1 MKKRNIIISLATLG
15 VVAAVGS
22 SVALYV
28 VSPEDKTINIGVRTD
43 ADVNYQF
50 STVATT
56 AVGGETIALSPDTD
70 LQHEF
75 KIAGIKNSGTTFTQN
90 SVLAELSVKITPTDA
105 ELAQYLV
112 PNLRIHY
119 GEGTYFDGT
128 TNLNTIEVSTG
139 NDEGKNV
146 WSVNE
151 GVITGSIKTYIEC
164 VDSVENGN
172 VVDLTVSL
180 SDTLMDE
187 NFINL
192 YDGESY
198 NVELT
203 LNQPTD
209 YNKAYLVGTMNNW
222 TTLDDKYQM
231 VGDIDGA
238 FATGWQWIWEGTIE
252 FPDGNRVVKGVKE
265 DFGRDLIWS
274 QQDITVPEDN
284 TVYHWTGNAGDDIW
298 F

>member
-146 WSVNE
+146 E
-151 GVITGSIKTYIEC
+151 
-164 VDSVENGN
+164 
-172 VVDLTVSL
+172 DLQSY
-180 SDTLMDE
+180 TLTDE